1 MTLSSKSNAYKIVT
15 IKLKPMHIKTIL
27 LMLLSATLIT
37 LSSQA
42 KPEREDRDGNRVP
55 PTPDQIIERLDSDG
69 SGSITEDE
77 AKGFMAKYFERIDA
91 NSDGEISEEE
101 LLDMRE
107 NRGQKPKQGR
117 EVIKAADT
125 DQNAAISKDEATE
138 AGLKKIVENFD
149 KIDTD
154 GDGQI
159 SEEEM
164 HQLRKQMGKRG
175 RDTQ

>member
-1 MTLSSKSNAYKIVT
+1 
-15 IKLKPMHIKTIL
+15 MHIKTIL
-27 LMLLSATLIT
+27 LMLLSTTLIT
-37 LSSQA
+37 LNSQA
-42 KPEREDRDGNRVP
+42 KPEREDRDDNRVP
-55 PTPDQIIERLDSDG
+55 PTPDEIIERLDSDG
-69 SGSITEDE
+69 SGSITGDE

-101 LLDMRE
+101 LLHAQE

-117 EVIKAADT
+117 EDIKAADT
-125 DQNAAISKDEATE
+125 DQNGAISIDEATE
-138 AGLKKIVENFD
+138 AGLKKMVENFD

-154 GDGQI
+154 SDGQI

-164 HQLRKQMGKRG
+164 HQLRKQMGKRE

>member
-1 MTLSSKSNAYKIVT
+1 
-15 IKLKPMHIKTIL
+15 MHSKTII
-27 LMLLSATLIT
+27 LMLLCIALIT
-37 LSSQA
+37 LNAQA

-91 NSDGEISEEE
+91 NSDGEISEVE
-101 LLDMRE
+101 LLHVRE

-117 EVIKAADT
+117 EDIKAADT
-125 DQNAAISKDEATE
+125 DQNGAISIDEATE
-138 AGLKKIVENFD
+138 AGLMKMVENFD

-154 GDGQI
+154 GDGEV

-164 HQLRKQMGKRG
+164 HQLRKHIGNRE

>member
-1 MTLSSKSNAYKIVT
+1 
-15 IKLKPMHIKTIL
+15 
-27 LMLLSATLIT
+27 MLLSATLIT

-125 DQNAAISKDEATE
+125 DQNAAISIDEATE

>member
-1 MTLSSKSNAYKIVT
+1 
-15 IKLKPMHIKTIL
+15 MHIKTIL

-37 LSSQA
+37 LNSQA

-55 PTPDQIIERLDSDG
+55 PTPDQIIERLDSDS

-107 NRGQKPKQGR
+107 NRGQKPKQAR
-117 EVIKAADT
+117 EDIKAADT
-125 DQNAAISKDEATE
+125 DQNGAISIDEASE
-138 AGLKKIVENFD
+138 AGLEKMVENFD

-164 HQLRKQMGKRG
+164 HELRKQMGKRK

>member
-1 MTLSSKSNAYKIVT
+1 
-15 IKLKPMHIKTIL
+15 
-27 LMLLSATLIT
+27 MLLGITLIT
-37 LSSQA
+37 LNTQA
-42 KPEREDRDGNRVP
+42 KPEREDRDGNSVP

-77 AKGFMAKYFERIDA
+77 AKGFMAKYFEKIDA

-107 NRGQKPKQGR
+107 NRGQKPKQVRGDL
-117 EVIKAADT
+117 KAADT
-125 DQNAAISKDEATE
+125 DQNGAISIDEATE
-138 AGLKKIVENFD
+138 AGLKKVLENFD

-164 HQLRKQMGKRG
+164 HELRKQMGKRK

>member
-1 MTLSSKSNAYKIVT
+1 MHSKS
-15 IKLKPMHIKTIL
+15 IL

-37 LSSQA
+37 LNSQA
-42 KPEREDRDGNRVP
+42 KPEKEDRDENRVR

-77 AKGFMAKYFERIDA
+77 AKGFMAKYFDRIDA
-91 NSDGEISEEE
+91 NGDGEIFGEE
-101 LLDMRE
+101 LLYARE

-117 EVIKAADT
+117 EDIKAADA
-125 DQNAAISKDEATE
+125 DQNGAISIDEAAE
-138 AGLKKIVENFD
+138 AGLKKMVENFD
-149 KIDTD
+149 RIDAD
-154 GDGQI
+154 GDGEI

-164 HQLRKQMGKRG
+164 HQLRKQMGKKE